1 MSRISVSLFSAALLS
16 LTMACVNLPAFAGDM
31 EDKIEAREK
40 TMKAM
45 GGGMKAL
52 SEYMKG
58 EKDLGDVKKAATAI
72 AGSASK
78 SATEVFPV
86 GTQKGVGESYAKPE
100 LWAEWAKAEETWK
113 SLAPASAKLI
123 VAAEAGDKAAIGAA
137 MQALGGACKNCH
149 EAYRIKKD

>member
-16 LTMACVNLPAFAGDM
+16 MTMACASLPAFAGDM

-52 SEYMKG
+52 AEYMKG
-58 EKDLGDVKKAATAI
+58 EKDLDDVKKAASAI
-72 AGSASK
+72 AGSAAK
-78 SATEVFPV
+78 SAADVFPK
-86 GTQKGVGESYAKPE
+86 GTEKGVGDSHAKPE

-123 VAAEAGDKAAIGAA
+123 VAAEAGDKAGIGAA